1 MSHEGPFQG
10 PDNHRT
16 FPPHGGSYDVSAEG
30 HQAVGGEDTLLE
42 YEVMVRKDLSV
53 REEAKRNVS
62 TLRLRRKS
70 SVEDNTRDAISVAE
84 GV

>member
-1 MSHEGPFQG
+1 
-10 PDNHRT
+10 
-16 FPPHGGSYDVSAEG
+16 
-30 HQAVGGEDTLLE
+30 
-42 YEVMVRKDLSV
+42 MVRKDLSV
-53 REEAKRNVS
+53 REEVKRDVS